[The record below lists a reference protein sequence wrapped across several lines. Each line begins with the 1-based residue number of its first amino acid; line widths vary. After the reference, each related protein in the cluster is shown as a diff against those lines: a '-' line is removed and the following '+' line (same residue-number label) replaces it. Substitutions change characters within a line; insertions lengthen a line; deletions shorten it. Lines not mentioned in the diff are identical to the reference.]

1 MGKKRSG
8 AGLTGPQQAAKFLG
22 VSVLSGVV
30 LAGIAIPGA
39 GALGLAAKGTVEGFD
54 EIPANLKT
62 PPLSQRTTILDA
74 EGGLIATVYS
84 RDRQVVPLTAMSP
97 YMQKAIVAIEDSRF
111 YEHGAVDLKG
121 ILRAVNRNAQEG
133 GAAQGASTLTQQ
145 YVKNVFVEEAGDDET
160 KVREAQEKSLGR
172 KIRELKYSIQV
183 EEELGKKK
191 ILENYLNITYFGQ
204 GAYGIESA
212 SQRYFSKPAKDL
224 TLEESA
230 LLAGLVQSPSRYDPV
245 NDSQEAMKRRNVVL
259 QRMADVKDISQ
270 AEADEAKAK
279 PVTLKVTRPKN
290 GCITAVKGAGFFC
303 DYVRATF
310 LNDTVFGK
318 TREERAKVWN
328 QGGLTIRT
336 TLDPQSQEAANAS
349 IKDHVNEDDSI
360 ATAVTMVQ
368 PGTGKV
374 LAMGQSK
381 PYGFGKNETQI
392 NYSVDKRMGGSNFGF
407 QVGST
412 FKPFIAA
419 AAIEQGMEP
428 TKVYSAP
435 NKMEYPSPVSRCSGP
450 AWQNLP
456 LGNGKLQTAQ
466 NETRDEVGPYA
477 LRTAMEKSINT
488 YFVQMI
494 SDIGICPVTEMT
506 QKLGVVPASGVKLP
520 EEPSIALGSAEM
532 SPLTMA
538 NAYAAFANRGVYCT
552 PVALESITD
561 SHGKAL
567 AVPKTKCDRAMAQDT
582 ADTINQLLRGVVDSG
597 TGERAASP
605 TATTRAR
612 PVPPTTATTP
622 GSWATPRTCP
632 ARSGS
637 APAVRRRS
645 RWRTSPS
652 AGSTTRRSSAAA
664 CPARSGRTRSRARS
678 PAARP
683 RTSSGPA
690 SRSPRSGAA
699 VRAPEP
705 VTGTAPAAAPAA
717 GAPPP
722 RRPPP
727 RASRTSPAS
736 PAATTSP
743 AAVRPPEAP
752 RPAARAR
759 AARSRRSRWSR
770 SPRSRWSRARRAAP
784 VAARPRNGAGTEEE
798 GRAPAGSPA
807 GALPFLHVS
816 PYLRAGPYES
826 CFLTAAAT
834 RPPSARP
841 ATFGF
846 TIFMTAPMAR
856 GPSAPAALASSTAC
870 ATIAASSSSP
880 SCLGR

>member
-8 AGLTGPQQAAKFLG
+8 GGLTGPQQAAKFLG

-84 RDRQVVPLTAMSP
+84 RDRQVVPLTAISP

-145 YVKNVFVEEAGDDET
+145 YVKNVFVEEAGDDES

-204 GAYGIESA
+204 QAYGIESA
-212 SQRYFSKPAKDL
+212 AQRYFSKPAKDL

-230 LLAGLVQSPSRYDPV
+230 LLAGVVQSPSRFDPV
-245 NDSQEAMKRRNVVL
+245 NDAQEAMKRRNVVL
-259 QRMADVKDISQ
+259 QRMADMKDISQ
-270 AEADEAKAK
+270 AEADEAKKK

-303 DYVRATF
+303 DYVRNTF
-310 LNDTVFGK
+310 LSDPVFGK
-318 TREERAKVWN
+318 TREERAKIWN
-328 QGGLTIRT
+328 QGGLTVRT
-336 TLDPQSQEAANAS
+336 TLDPQSQDAANAS
-349 IKDHVNEDDSI
+349 IKDHVHEDDSI

-368 PGTGKV
+368 PGTGRV

-419 AAIEQGMEP
+419 AAIERGMEP

-435 NKMEYPSPVSRCSGP
+435 NKMEYPSPVPRCDGSN
-450 AWQNLP
+450 WQNLP
-456 LGNGKLQTAQ
+456 LANGKLQTAE
-466 NETRDEVGPYA
+466 NETPEEQGPYA
-477 LRTAMEKSINT
+477 LKTAMEKSINT

-494 SDIGICPVTEMT
+494 SEIGLCPVTEMT

-538 NAYAAFANRGVYCT
+538 NAYATFANRGVYCT
-552 PVALESITD
+552 PIALESITD
-561 SHGKAL
+561 AHGKAL
-567 AVPKTKCDRAMAQDT
+567 AVPKTKCDRAMSQDT
-582 ADTINQLLRGVVDSG
+582 ADTINTLLRGVVDSG
-597 TGERAASP
+597 TGERAGLTDRDNAGKTGTTDNRYNAWFVGYTPNLSGAVWVGSGGAKKITMEDITIGGQYYPKVFGGGLPGPIWKDAVSGSLSGREAPGFVTVNIPEPSVPGGGGGGGGNGNGGNNGGRNNP
-605 TATTRAR
+605 TQ
-612 PVPPTTATTP
+612 PTTPHKPGKPGKPGGDNKPGDNRPGGATAAGPT
-622 GSWATPRTCP
+622 GGLFGGAT
-632 ARSGS
+632 G
-637 APAVRRRS
+637 
-645 RWRTSPS
+645 
-652 AGSTTRRSSAAA
+652 G
-664 CPARSGRTRSRARS
+664 
-678 PAARP
+678 
-683 RTSSGPA
+683 
-690 SRSPRSGAA
+690 GATD
-699 VRAPEP
+699 P
-705 VTGTAPAAAPAA
+705 VTGGTAA
-717 GAPPP
+717 GA
-722 RRPPP
+722 
-727 RASRTSPAS
+727 AGLIGG
-736 PAATTSP
+736 
-743 AAVRPPEAP
+743 PEP
-752 RPAARAR
+752 Q
-759 AARSRRSRWSR
+759 
-770 SPRSRWSRARRAAP
+770 
-784 VAARPRNGAGTEEE
+784 
-798 GRAPAGSPA
+798 
-807 GALPFLHVS
+807 
-816 PYLRAGPYES
+816 
-826 CFLTAAAT
+826 
-834 RPPSARP
+834 
-841 ATFGF
+841 
-846 TIFMTAPMAR
+846 
-856 GPSAPAALASSTAC
+856 
-870 ATIAASSSSP
+870 
-880 SCLGR
+880 